1 MQQHPWE
8 EGEEEL
14 YSDYTGSFFTSET
27 NTNTDT
33 DDNDDDDNDT
43 NDNDFIDD
51 ESMAE
56 RLASDD
62 GVLSRDGG
70 RLRSRLGLKGS
81 RKPLQAASDSV
92 VGSGRRQ
99 PLTTTTKARARVKAS
114 TRGNK
119 RKRHDSDRGQTME
132 RGSLACHGTDID
144 TLAYAG
150 TLRPLDKG
158 EAHLQLQPIT
168 APDSFDPT
176 VRALAVI
183 PFSQSTSSLLKSKA
197 PFTYSRHEFRQH
209 QVGHT
214 AHEDEGQRGT
224 VEG

>member
-1 MQQHPWE
+1 
-8 EGEEEL
+8 
-14 YSDYTGSFFTSET
+14 
-27 NTNTDT
+27 
-33 DDNDDDDNDT
+33 
-43 NDNDFIDD
+43 
-51 ESMAE
+51 
-56 RLASDD
+56 
-62 GVLSRDGG
+62 
-70 RLRSRLGLKGS
+70 
-81 RKPLQAASDSV
+81 
-92 VGSGRRQ
+92 
-99 PLTTTTKARARVKAS
+99 
-114 TRGNK
+114 
-119 RKRHDSDRGQTME
+119 ME

-224 VEG
+224 VEGSGRGKKRGLTSGSLIAQSDSHSHRRRLCLAEGIWRKYEQVAGLIPAVGRGYLYAYDARGLGGLCGSIYISLADFR